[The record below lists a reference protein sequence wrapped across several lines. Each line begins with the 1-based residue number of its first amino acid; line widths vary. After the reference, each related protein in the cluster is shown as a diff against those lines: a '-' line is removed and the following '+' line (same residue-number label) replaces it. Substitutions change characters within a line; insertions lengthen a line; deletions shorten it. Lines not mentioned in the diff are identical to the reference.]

1 MQIQTGDSYR
11 NHRQRL
17 YRRNTYTP
25 APSGTDR
32 KSEFG
37 TLVHKLIA
45 DHGED
50 NVSIPKIAEEFGYL
64 AAEALAK
71 YRMLLVTHPLLKTA
85 ECEKIQH
92 EMPIQVQG
100 IRGQIDWLG
109 KGVDVEVDG
118 YTRPLIADIKT
129 SDDEETATYQLSLYA
144 YMYESKYDI
153 RPIIARIQLVPGK
166 AAALIRLD
174 HTPKETVR
182 KLIKERKEKNNDNDR
197 NQ

>member
-1 MQIQTGDSYR
+1 MSKCKYRPATVTEITGRD
-11 NHRQRL
+11 
-17 YRRNTYTP
+17 YTDVTP
-25 APSGTDR
+25 THQHHLER

-50 NVSIPKIAEEFGYL
+50 NVQIPQIAEEFGYL

-71 YRMLLVTHPLLKTA
+71 YRMLLVTHPVLKTA
-85 ECEKIQH
+85 TCIQH
-92 EMPIQVQG
+92 ELPIRVQG
-100 IRGQIDWLG
+100 ISGQMDWLG
-109 KGVDVEVDG
+109 KVVDEDG

-166 AAALIRLD
+166 AVALIRLD